1 MQSLENRD
9 FENKWRDA
17 FADAEDEPNEAL
29 WLSIENSLAA
39 TDGMVLRG
47 RVVFYQRL
55 AAASLLVAILLG
67 GLSIVKWNSA
77 EKSTLASS
85 EQKGNTK
92 ADANEQKTSGNQS
105 NTSSANNSITGKAG
119 KPITSKTKGQNLLAD
134 NQRGTNG
141 QATLIQVEAKE
152 TNDKADAT
160 QHFSDP
166 KNSTKHIDREVK
178 LNNAFAYYDI
188 KLKGEPVFDRRTRDK
203 IVLSEPILS
212 VEENKEEDNW
222 WAAIGGSAGAY
233 SQQASLNGGMAGNLS
248 SSTPASR
255 SQSST
260 SSNAGSSFSVGMAM
274 GKKISKRWTIMTG
287 VNYLTQSVGYSSNQ
301 AINGNQ
307 AFLADLS
314 SQKNVS
320 NAASNFT
327 SSYNVNSVNEF
338 VSIPL
343 QAGYQIVQ
351 RKFGLQLNTGIAS
364 DIFVRNSLVDPSGKL
379 ATYTE
384 AAGENS
390 AYQNINWT
398 GLLGTELSYKIS
410 SQYRFS
416 LVPGMRY
423 SFQSIVKPT
432 VGSTINPLVWDV
444 GFRLRYNFK

>member
-1 MQSLENRD
+1 
-9 FENKWRDA
+9 
-17 FADAEDEPNEAL
+17 
-29 WLSIENSLAA
+29 
-39 TDGMVLRG
+39 
-47 RVVFYQRL
+47 
-55 AAASLLVAILLG
+55 
-67 GLSIVKWNSA
+67 
-77 EKSTLASS
+77 
-85 EQKGNTK
+85 
-92 ADANEQKTSGNQS
+92 
-105 NTSSANNSITGKAG
+105 
-119 KPITSKTKGQNLLAD
+119 
-134 NQRGTNG
+134 
-141 QATLIQVEAKE
+141 
-152 TNDKADAT
+152 
-160 QHFSDP
+160 
-166 KNSTKHIDREVK
+166 
-178 LNNAFAYYDI
+178 
-188 KLKGEPVFDRRTRDK
+188 
-203 IVLSEPILS
+203 
-212 VEENKEEDNW
+212 
-222 WAAIGGSAGAY
+222 
-233 SQQASLNGGMAGNLS
+233 
-248 SSTPASR
+248 
-255 SQSST
+255 
-260 SSNAGSSFSVGMAM
+260 MAM